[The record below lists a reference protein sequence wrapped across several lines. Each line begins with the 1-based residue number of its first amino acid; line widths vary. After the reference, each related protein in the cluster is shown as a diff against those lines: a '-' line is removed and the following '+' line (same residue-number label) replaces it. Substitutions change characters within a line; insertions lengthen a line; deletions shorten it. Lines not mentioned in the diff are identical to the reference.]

1 MHFCPMDFHFWPRIM
16 DGVLS
21 LTINLLVVCGV
32 LTILPTTICCRDH
45 SVDSASFLESWSAIT
60 LNLQGRT
67 DDAQIGLTATLNQGA
82 QESAL
87 GGGDTSFAPVRGE
100 NGRVVMAT
108 KAKILFCDLH
118 LMPGESRSFLYKETT
133 LCDAPPT
140 YRGQLVKYAYKITIG
155 TQKLGAPTKLLR
167 VPLRVIVLQ
176 GLSDACVYSESSEL
190 APSNPFLHTTQRDTP
205 RSTALQII
213 QNISTRKNVNQYN
226 ITNSRGKVVRFCI
239 YKTSYRLG
247 EDVVA
252 TFDFT
257 NTQVPCVQYSVTLQ
271 SCEVIN
277 ESHRQRPNQ
286 KSALVDYS
294 KAHEVCLNLSHT
306 NLLIPI
312 PLYITPTFSTDIV
325 SLEWRLHFEF
335 VTSVNDIDGPST
347 PKTPDEQIEWRAPD
361 SLDIETMVW
370 DLPIT
375 VLPTTPNQ
383 MAQALCMPQFHTLT
397 L

>member
-1 MHFCPMDFHFWPRIM
+1 MVEVKAQ
-16 DGVLS
+16 VLGGPVHLAGDVVQVCVTITAPS
-21 LTINLLVVCGV
+21 LDPALRAQSSDVCEV
-32 LTILPTTICCRDH
+32 LAWG
-45 SVDSASFLESWSAIT
+45 SAQIHCQCTVNESRVRMPDDCSKQPEEKAIT
-60 LNLQGRT
+60 N
-67 DDAQIGLTATLNQGA
+67 AA
-82 QESAL
+82 
-87 GGGDTSFAPVRGE
+87 TSFAPVGGE
-100 NGRVVMAT
+100 NGHVVLTT

-118 LMPGESRSFLYKETT
+118 LMPGETRSFLYKETIS
-133 LCDAPPT
+133 CDAPPT

-213 QNISTRKNVNQYN
+213 QNIATRKNVNQYN
-226 ITNSRGKVVRFCI
+226 ITNARGKVVRFCI

-247 EDVVA
+247 EDIVA

-257 NTQVPCVQYSVTLQ
+257 NTPVPCMQYSVTLQ

-277 ESHRQRPNQ
+277 ESHRKRPNQ

-312 PLYITPTFSTDIV
+312 PLYITPTFSTEIV

-335 VTSVNDIDGPST
+335 VTSVNDIEGPAI
-347 PKTPDEQIEWRAPD
+347 PKSQDEQIEWRAPD

-375 VLPTTPNQ
+375 ILPTTPNQ
-383 MAQALCMPQFHTLT
+383 MAQALCMPNFHTLT